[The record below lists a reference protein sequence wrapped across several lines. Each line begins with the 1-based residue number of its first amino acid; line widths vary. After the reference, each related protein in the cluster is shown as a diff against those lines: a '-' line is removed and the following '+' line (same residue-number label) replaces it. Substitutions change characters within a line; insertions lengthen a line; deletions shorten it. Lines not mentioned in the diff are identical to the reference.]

1 MLAGRNVFDVHN
13 FVYPPTAAVMSVPIA
28 GVDTRQ
34 LDRAAL
40 LVTIVAVLAV
50 SALSVHL
57 FAPPAWWRPP
67 AAALFAGVVMA
78 GNTSY
83 HALPLDNVSVLLA
96 PFALAVIWLF
106 GRGRWWT
113 GCIVL
118 EVSILLKPLLAA
130 VVLVPLLAR
139 RWLPLLVTGA
149 VSATLLVASLQLG
162 GGLSRAHQVLQH
174 LLNGSILVGSR
185 AVGNLTLTG
194 FASVH
199 HLQASAV
206 RAARVVVAAAAGGA
220 CLAALRFRRWDVAEV
235 AWVVTVLVT
244 AVYLAGSLSRGPLS
258 LHARPRGGRRR
269 PPGTVTHRPWPGR
282 ARPPGVLCA
291 AVVGGRRRRAS
302 RQRDR
307 RDLAVRSCRSRGG
320 RRLGA
325 GRADRAGRHEGRA
338 GG

>member
-1 MLAGRNVFDVHN
+1 MRRDRATRLAATTLTVIAWAATAAVTVLQYRAAVSKVWFGVDVRPMKGAGQAVLAGRNVFDVHD

-40 LVTIVAVLAV
+40 LVTIAAVLAV

-149 VSATLLVASLQLG
+149 VSATLL
-162 GGLSRAHQVLQH
+162 
-174 LLNGSILVGSR
+174 
-185 AVGNLTLTG
+185 
-194 FASVH
+194 
-199 HLQASAV
+199 
-206 RAARVVVAAAAGGA
+206 ARVCSSAAASP
-220 CLAALRFRRWDVAEV
+220 ALTRCSS
-235 AWVVTVLVT
+235 T
-244 AVYLAGSLSRGPLS
+244 
-258 LHARPRGGRRR
+258 
-269 PPGTVTHRPWPGR
+269 
-282 ARPPGVLCA
+282 C
-291 AVVGGRRRRAS
+291 
-302 RQRDR
+302 
-307 RDLAVRSCRSRGG
+307 
-320 RRLGA
+320 
-325 GRADRAGRHEGRA
+325 
-338 GG
+338 